1 MQWLN
6 EHPQFLENQLYVGG
20 ESYSGLLIP
29 ILVQQILLGNI
40 CGWGGSK
47 LIGNSS
53 YQPLYKV

>member
-6 EHPQFLENQLYVGG
+6 EHPQFLANQLYVGG

-29 ILVQQILLGNI
+29 ILVQQIVIGNI

-47 LIGNSS
+47 LIENSS
-53 YQPLYKV
+53 Y